1 MKKNQKTVRLTF
13 LLLSLILLAFLGNAQ
28 EISVSGKVT
37 GSDGLGM
44 PGVTVLIKGT
54 AQGTVTDSDGNFSI
68 SNVPSDGTLVFSFI
82 GMRTQEIVVSGK
94 TTINVVL
101 EQETIGVDEVVVV
114 GYGTQKKSD
123 ITGTVG
129 SLNQDRLEKVP
140 NLTIAQAIQGSI
152 PGVMI
157 NTSSAGSSP
166 DEVIM
171 IRGRNSITAANDPL
185 IIFDGVPYGGQL
197 RDINPNDVKSIEV
210 LKDASAAAIY
220 GSRGANG
227 VILVTSK
234 LGTRGKATIS
244 YDGYYGIQSFVKIP
258 DIMTG
263 PEFYDFKNTREP
275 GSITASEQAVY
286 DAGEWVDWYDLALRN
301 GYSTQHNLSVSGG
314 SENTS
319 YYFSGGL
326 TDVQGLAKGDDY
338 FRVSMRFNLDSKIA
352 KWLTVGTRTQLTY
365 DDRSGLNVIWDGGTG
380 YDGVFWMNPLTTV
393 YDENGNLTINPW
405 PEETQI
411 GNPLQRLLADNTDK
425 SYQVVTN
432 NHAIVD
438 FPFIKGLQYRIN
450 TGVRL
455 RFTDTGTYWG
465 RNTLRGLSSRG
476 ESSTNRGQVENYTI
490 ENILNYN
497 REFEKHSLFFTGVYS
512 FENYKNTS
520 NALNASGYPNDFLT
534 WYSAGQAEV
543 IVPDYGYSSSSLI
556 SQMLRLNYSYDS
568 RYLLTLTVR
577 RDGFSGF
584 GEETKWGTFPS
595 AAVGWNIANEDFF
608 DNLISNNVLSQTSVS
623 VSIDKLGV
631 GLTYTVCFVIA
642 MALSLVMSQVPPF
655 TPSMYGT
662 RAYFTHCI

>member
-28 EISVSGKVT
+28 EISVSGKVA

-365 DDRSGLNVIWDGGTG
+365 DDRSGLNVIWDG
-380 YDGVFWMNPLTTV
+380 
-393 YDENGNLTINPW
+393 
-405 PEETQI
+405 
-411 GNPLQRLLADNTDK
+411 
-425 SYQVVTN
+425 
-432 NHAIVD
+432 
-438 FPFIKGLQYRIN
+438 
-450 TGVRL
+450 
-455 RFTDTGTYWG
+455 
-465 RNTLRGLSSRG
+465 
-476 ESSTNRGQVENYTI
+476 
-490 ENILNYN
+490 
-497 REFEKHSLFFTGVYS
+497 
-512 FENYKNTS
+512 
-520 NALNASGYPNDFLT
+520 
-534 WYSAGQAEV
+534 
-543 IVPDYGYSSSSLI
+543 DY
-556 SQMLRLNYSYDS
+556 
-568 RYLLTLTVR
+568 
-577 RDGFSGF
+577 
-584 GEETKWGTFPS
+584 
-595 AAVGWNIANEDFF
+595 
-608 DNLISNNVLSQTSVS
+608 
-623 VSIDKLGV
+623 
-631 GLTYTVCFVIA
+631 
-642 MALSLVMSQVPPF
+642 
-655 TPSMYGT
+655 
-662 RAYFTHCI
+662 CI